1 MVREAL
7 LRGTFLRTRLDTLV
21 ARARKTGHFELTV
34 EAMGFP
40 HAFST
45 GTPRQIDAMLN
56 DFELKVAAA
65 ERAKG
70 IDETIHD

>member
-1 MVREAL
+1 MAREAL
-7 LRGTFLRTRLDTLV
+7 LRGTFLRTRLDALV

-45 GTPRQIDAMLN
+45 GTPKDIDAML
-56 DFELKVAAA
+56 DAFEQKVAAA
-65 ERAKG
+65 EREKDTG
-70 IDETIHD
+70 TEDNG